1 LSKQSAKNV
10 CVHFKTKL
18 AYVLRLLSQPLEPPK
33 RRLRDSWLM
42 TNSVIAPEHRVRR
55 HHPQVHTIPFCTES

>member
-33 RRLRDSWLM
+33 RRLRDSWL